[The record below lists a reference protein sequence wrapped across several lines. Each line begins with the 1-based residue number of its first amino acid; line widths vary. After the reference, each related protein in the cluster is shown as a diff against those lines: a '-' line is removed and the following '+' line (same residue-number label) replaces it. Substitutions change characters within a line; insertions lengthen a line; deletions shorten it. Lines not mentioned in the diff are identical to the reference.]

1 MAGFRSGIAAVMF
14 LLVMPR
20 SRRLWDARAAL
31 VGASYAITMILFVLA
46 NRLTTSANTIF
57 LQSAAPLYVL
67 LFAPKLLGERNRPSD
82 LLVMLLVGTGLS
94 LVFFGTETPVRTAPD
109 PVRGNLLAALSG
121 ACWAF
126 TVMGMRWLGREQAAG
141 RSRTEPAVAIGNL
154 LALLISL
161 PFALPVTHARPT
173 DWAIVVGLGTVQ
185 IGLAYV
191 FLTKAILMVP
201 ALEAMV
207 LLLLEPVFNPVW
219 AWLWHGER
227 PGLWSIVGGALI
239 LGATVLKTWQDSRAT
254 GAGGSAG
261 LPGPS
266 PA

>member
-1 MAGFRSGIAAVMF
+1 MAAVMF
-14 LLVMPR
+14 LLVMPA
-20 SRRLWDARAAL
+20 SRRLWDPRAAL
-31 VGASYAITMILFVLA
+31 VGTLYAVTMILFVLA

-67 LFAPKLLGERNRPSD
+67 LLAPKLLGEHNRPSD
-82 LLVMLLVGTGLS
+82 WLVMLLVATGLS
-94 LVFFGTETPVRTAPD
+94 LVFLGTEPPVRTAPD
-109 PVRGNLLAALSG
+109 PVRGNMLAAMSG
-121 ACWAF
+121 VCWAL
-126 TVMGMRWLGREQAAG
+126 TVMGMRWLGRAERAG
-141 RSRTEPAVAIGNL
+141 RASTAPAVAIGNL

-173 DWAIVVGLGTVQ
+173 DWAIVIGLGTVQ

-191 FLTKAILMVP
+191 FLTKALLVVP

-227 PGLWSIVGGALI
+227 PGPWSIVGGALI
-239 LGATVLKTWQDSRAT
+239 LGATVLKTWQDSRAAGRGR
-254 GAGGSAG
+254 GAGV
-261 LPGPS
+261 PGAS